1 LPHDIEP
8 VVEIETISLYLF
20 SSLLFLGTLLL
31 LFLIW
36 LLFKKFK
43 KRENLREIYLKELQN
58 LNLENPKQS
67 AYRISELGREIVES
81 DRELR
86 VFEDLETLLENFKY
100 RKEVEPFSDEVLQ
113 KLQIFLEV
121 VESD

>member
-1 LPHDIEP
+1 MPHDIEP

-58 LNLENPKQS
+58 LNLENSKKS
-67 AYRISELGREIVES
+67 AYRISELGREIIES

>member
-58 LNLENPKQS
+58 LNLENSKKS
-67 AYRISELGREIVES
+67 AYRISELGREIIES